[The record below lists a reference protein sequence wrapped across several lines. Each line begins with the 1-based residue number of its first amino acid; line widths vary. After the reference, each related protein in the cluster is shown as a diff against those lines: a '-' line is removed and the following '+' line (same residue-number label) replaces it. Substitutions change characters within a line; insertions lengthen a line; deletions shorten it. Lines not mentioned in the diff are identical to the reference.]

1 MVSLGFFAIYSK
13 KLLSNVKK
21 NVKQCMRKTAL
32 NAHHIAKINVLLTT
46 IQTQIRGCNHGFKY
60 YYTYSSY
67 PVNAIKVYYYGDP
80 GMYKTTLGM
89 TADKPLVI
97 DADQGAYRTGGNRR
111 GDVVVAKTWLDISNI
126 TEEDLAP
133 YNTVVFDTIGRV
145 LDLIKTH
152 LANNSKNTNNKNFR
166 DRILYTENGVIE

>member
-1 MVSLGFFAIYSK
+1 M
-13 KLLSNVKK
+13 
-21 NVKQCMRKTAL
+21 AL
-32 NAHHIAKINVLLTT
+32 NIITP
-46 IQTQIRGCNHGFKY
+46 TQVI
-60 YYTYSSY
+60 

-89 TADKPLVI
+89 TADKPLII

-133 YNTVVFDTIGRV
+133 YNTVVLTLLV
-145 LDLIKTH
+145 
-152 LANNSKNTNNKNFR
+152 AC
-166 DRILYTENGVIE
+166 